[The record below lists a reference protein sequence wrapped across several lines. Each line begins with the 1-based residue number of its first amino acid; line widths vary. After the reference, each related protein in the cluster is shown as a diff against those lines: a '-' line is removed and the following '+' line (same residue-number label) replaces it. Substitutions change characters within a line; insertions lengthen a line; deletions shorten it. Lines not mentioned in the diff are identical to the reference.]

1 MNKNILILAAAALA
15 ITNSAEAFRE
25 TKVVPLA
32 LGRSAFVCRQD
43 GTAEIID
50 QQGKKVKAVPL
61 RQLQREE
68 EKAQQEHEQK
78 MKEDVWY
85 AVSVQQAEFR
95 KAAAAEAKQ
104 KPQKIKAQDRA
115 PQMPQ
120 APQSPLSTT
129 STAQP
134 STNAD
139 EGSKKTTTQVVGAS
153 TASSWKKKAAY
164 GTLAAA
170 AVIGAAAYLRPEERK
185 QVIASIGSVVSTLR
199 SSVAGLWSSLSDS
212 LKFPTL
218 QVSMTRVPASAL
230 SAERPNPYL
239 V

>member
-32 LGRSAFVCRQD
+32 LGRSAFVCPQD

-50 QQGKKVKAVPL
+50 QHGKKVNAVPL

-78 MKEDVWY
+78 MREDVWY
-85 AVSVQQAEFR
+85 AVSVKQAEFR
-95 KAAAAEAKQ
+95 QTAAAEAKQ
-104 KPQKIKAQDRA
+104 KAQIKEQNRA
-115 PQMPQ
+115 PQMPE
-120 APQSPLSTT
+120 SPLSTT

-139 EGSKKTTTQVVGAS
+139 EVSKKTTTQVVGAS
-153 TASSWKKKAAY
+153 TASSWKKKATY

-185 QVIASIGSVVSTLR
+185 QVFASIGSVVSTLR

-230 SAERPNPYL
+230 SAERPNPF
-239 V
+239 VRSV